1 MERTLLS
8 NCRSILLKH
17 TTRGS
22 AFWLCLLALA
32 INIAVVS
39 PSNAQ
44 VKPNCD
50 SSCGGSGS
58 TSTADIQARTAPQA
72 SRGVGT
78 RTAFARRVGKTV
90 LVAGSNSFT
99 YAVPLFELPG
109 RGINLNLALYYNSFI
124 WTVTGNSINL
134 NKDRDTPSY
143 GFRLD
148 FGWLQFCCAGD
159 GVSSGVLTEANGA
172 KHLIEVSASG
182 QYVTTDS
189 SGIQLQNTNTGLV
202 AIYRNGTKVTYT
214 LINPAGFEL
223 AYRPITIEDTNG
235 NVISINYL
243 NNNNLL
249 LSSVIDTLGR
259 TISFGYDPT
268 VTRLVCV
275 TLGNAC
281 NAPGQPTYNFNWNQN
296 YVLNF
301 AFNRGTGSVLHSG
314 TTVLNVLTGVVRPD
328 GTSVTFGY
336 GDWAVV
342 NNVSELSATGL
353 ARYSTSYDFPAAS
366 AGALQFNPTFTKQ
379 TVNDGVQTAVWNYQ
393 STINS
398 TTGLVLTMAV
408 TDPLGTT
415 NATTFSSNGD
425 SRDGLPIKNVIC
437 GPGSLPSCQVGTGT
451 TILRTTNQTWNIDA
465 TTGFNPRPATLTA
478 TFEDGQTQSE
488 VVYNTY
494 DANGNLT
501 DLLEYDFGPG
511 AHGALLRETVSSYA
525 TLANNILDR
534 PKDIQ
539 VKDGSG
545 KVLFHKKLN
554 YDEWTPTTVT
564 ASLPGR
570 DASFSAGASGNLT
583 SAVVYANAAAGT
595 GPVTTIF
602 TYDSLGNLLTTQA
615 GCCTFTQRNF
625 SATTQY
631 AYPDSVVIGPTGN
644 QLSTSF
650 TYNMATGTVATTTD
664 PNGQQTA
671 ATYDVD
677 NRPKTKQRPDG
688 VVVTNLYDD
697 SSAFPSVTT
706 SNTANSLVT
715 ETTLDGR
722 GRTLTQQALNGTSP
736 VSIRSFGYD
745 AAGRLKQASNP
756 YSSGTPLYTNY
767 HYDALGRVDSVTP
780 PALVTG
786 GAQNGYGISYSLATS
801 TFTDPAGRQRK
812 QYKDALGHLTRVDEP
827 GLIGGQ
833 SSSASATMSGAEQS
847 ASVANGNGATAGT
860 ASISFGGSTDR
871 STVVLTHAATPA
883 TVTVRIAGTDAS
895 NSDTICTTTCRIFTK
910 KDTGTISFTVVV
922 GGVTVGPVS
931 TTYGASSTP
940 AILASGLFAHFPAN
954 SVVTMSNPNGGS
966 SFILT
971 TTATGNSNNT
981 STISTSMVTDCI
993 ESDTWA
999 CGGPGW
1005 SMNLSGPSLAET
1017 TVSPEHLSGGS
1028 DNVWTTFYDTGTANL
1043 TITANAT
1050 NYSKTSLYGQNST
1063 PASIATDLAN
1073 QVNADTTLNKLIIA
1087 GASGNVLQLTT
1098 TATGTATAYPLSTSA
1113 ATNSQYFTAEST
1125 SFTATPSGS
1134 AFTPGQNGTLYD
1146 SGTIKAT
1153 VTGFSQAPV
1162 IETATFGQGS
1172 TSVSVATS
1180 LASAFHNDPFSPVD
1194 ATVASGSSTINFTAR
1209 TQGADANNYSIS
1221 IVEQSSQSAS
1231 FPSSSFSSVSVQLAG
1246 GVTPTASLDPGVVL
1260 TTTYSYDAMGDL
1272 LQSVQ
1277 GQQTRTYQYDSLGR
1291 VTSAIIPESG
1301 YQALIASYTD
1311 FGALSQVADPRLVP
1325 GTSNHITTTYG
1336 YDELNRPK
1344 TVTYND
1350 GTPGVTYAYNPPGS
1364 AHNTGG
1370 RLASVTNN
1378 IALESYQYDILGR
1391 PTLCSKTIAGQNYN
1405 TAYQYNTDGTVA
1417 SITYPSGRIIGLSED
1432 AIGRLTQVANNG
1444 AAILSVG
1451 SYNAAGDIV
1460 SETYGNGVAGTY
1472 SYNNQ
1477 LQLASLG
1484 YTGSATILN
1493 LTYNYGGAQ
1502 DNGQIQ
1508 SITDALVPSR
1518 SSNYLYDELGRLN
1531 TAQTQDLTSANTWK
1545 LKYSYDRYGNRLS
1558 EIPIAG
1564 MASMPMNEV
1573 LVDSTTN
1580 RITSPGYA
1588 YDAAGNMTS
1597 DGLFNYSFNAAG
1609 EMTSVVP
1616 VGTNTATATFGY
1628 DSNGLRVIKNG
1639 TVYIYSG
1646 RKVIAEY
1653 ASGAVATSPVAEHI
1667 YRGNLRLATIASG
1680 VTKYHYGDH
1689 LSVRVDTDSSG
1700 NVVRN
1705 YGSYPFGGTWYE
1717 TLGTDKWKF
1726 TSYEND
1732 SESGLNY
1739 AGARYQST
1747 RVGRFTAL
1755 DPAPGHRR
1763 NPQSLNRYAYANNDP
1778 INLIDPTGMESDCN
1792 EFSNCDDSFAQLQD
1806 TGCASTFAGCD
1817 SAGDYG
1823 PPGADSNNDLPDAPT
1838 PNDGT
1843 CQWCTGADGAVNVDF
1858 VFNGNDRLI
1867 DPGTDPGSSNPSDFA
1882 GINENDGL
1890 DTLGGSQ
1897 SDDFPVG
1904 SLAWNTFGP
1913 PSRRTWNGAYI
1924 VGEFAFGGTGVAIAG
1939 PAIIGELATMGTMQ
1953 VAVMEG
1959 EPFHV
1964 AFGADGTMVHAS
1976 GETLGNMTI
1985 EQLPGRFFTMN
1996 NIPVYNIPVLNPSVV
2011 VPAIGS
2017 AAASCVTSACM
2028 GFVRG
2033 WTSF

>member
-1 MERTLLS
+1 MALSLLLS
-8 NCRSILLKH
+8 NRRSTFLKH
-17 TTRGS
+17 TNRGN
-22 AFWLCLLALA
+22 AFWICLM
-32 INIAVVS
+32 AVVMS
-39 PSNAQ
+39 IGAALPSHAQ

-50 SSCGGSGS
+50 SSCGGSTS
-58 TSTADIQARTAPQA
+58 TSSTDIQARTAPQA

-99 YAVPLFELPG
+99 YTVPLFGLPG
-109 RGINLNLALYYNSFI
+109 RGINLNLALYYNSFV

-148 FGWLQFCCAGD
+148 FGWLEFCCAGD
-159 GVSSGVLTEANGA
+159 DASSGVLTEANGA
-172 KHLIEVSASG
+172 KHLIEVTASG

-202 AIYRNGTKVTYT
+202 ANYRNGTKVTYT

-223 AYRPITIEDTNG
+223 AYRPISIEDTNG
-235 NVISINYL
+235 NVISITYL

-249 LSSVIDTLGR
+249 LNSVTDTVGR
-259 TISFGYDPT
+259 TINFGYDPT
-268 VTRLVCV
+268 DTMVVCIV
-275 TLGNAC
+275 LGTAC

-336 GDWAVV
+336 GDWAIV
-342 NNVSELSATGL
+342 NNISELSATGL
-353 ARYSTSYDFPAAS
+353 VRYSTSYDFPAAS

-425 SRDGLPIKNVIC
+425 SKDGLPTKNVIC
-437 GPGSLPSCQVGTGT
+437 GPGSLPSCQIGTGT

-465 TTGFNPRPATLTA
+465 TTGFNPKPATLTA
-478 TFEDGQTQSE
+478 IFEDGQTQSE

-494 DANGNLT
+494 DSNGNLT

-525 TLANNILDR
+525 PLANNILDR

-539 VKDGSG
+539 IKDGSG
-545 KVLFHKKLN
+545 NVLFHKKFN
-554 YDEWTPTTVT
+554 YDETTPTTVT

-570 DASFSAGASGNLT
+570 DPGFATTARGNLT
-583 SAVVYANAAAGT
+583 STLVYANAAAGT
-595 GPVTTIF
+595 GPVTTTF
-602 TYDSLGNLLTTQA
+602 TYDSLGNLLNTQS
-615 GCCTFTQRNF
+615 GCCIFTQRNF

-631 AYPDSVVIGPTGN
+631 AYPDSVVTGPTDN
-644 QLSTSF
+644 QLTTSF
-650 TYNMATGTVATTTD
+650 TYNMTTGTLATTID
-664 PNGQQTA
+664 PNNQQSA
-671 ATYDVD
+671 ITYDVD
-677 NRPKTKQRPDG
+677 NRPKTMQGPDG
-688 VVVTNLYDD
+688 VIVTNLYDD

-706 SNTANSLVT
+706 SNSANSLVT

-756 YSSGTPLYTNY
+756 YNSGTPLYTNY
-767 HYDALGRVDSVTP
+767 HYDSLGRVDSVTP

-786 GAQNGYGISYSLATS
+786 GTQNAYGISYSLATS
-801 TFTDPAGRQRK
+801 TFTDPAGKQRK
-812 QYKDALGHLTRVDEP
+812 QYKDALGRLIHVDEP
-827 GLIGGQ
+827 GLIGGH
-833 SSSASATMSGAEQS
+833 SSSASATISGTEQS

-860 ASISFGGSTDR
+860 ATVTFGGSTDR

-883 TVTVRIAGTDAS
+883 TVTVSIGGTDAN
-895 NSDTICTTTCRIFTK
+895 NSDTVCTTTCRIFTK

-931 TTYGASSTP
+931 TNYGASSTP
-940 AILASGLFAHFPAN
+940 ALLASGLFTNFPAN
-954 SVVTMSNPNGGS
+954 SVVTMSNPNGGT
-966 SFILT
+966 SFMLT
-971 TTATGNSNNT
+971 TIATGNSNNT
-981 STISTSMVTDCI
+981 STISTSMVTGCI

-1005 SMNLSGPSLAET
+1005 SMTLSGPSLAAT
-1017 TVSPEHLSGGS
+1017 TVSPEHLTGAS

-1063 PASIATDLAN
+1063 PTSIATDLAN

-1113 ATNSQYFTAEST
+1113 TTNSQYFTAGSS

-1134 AFTPGQNGTLYD
+1134 AFTSGQNGTLYD

-1153 VTGFSQAPV
+1153 LTGFSQAPFT
-1162 IETATFGQGS
+1162 ETATFGQGS
-1172 TSVSVATS
+1172 TPVSVATS
-1180 LASAFHNDPFSPVD
+1180 LAAAFHNDPFSPVD
-1194 ATVASGSSTINFTAR
+1194 ATVASGTSSINFTAR
-1209 TQGADANNYSIS
+1209 TQGVDANNYSIS
-1221 IVEQSSQSAS
+1221 IAEQSSQSAS
-1231 FPSSSFSSVSVQLAG
+1231 FPTSSFSSVSLQLAG
-1246 GVTPTASLDPGVVL
+1246 GVTPTASLDPSVVL
-1260 TTTYSYDAMGDL
+1260 TTAYSYDAMGDL

-1277 GQQTRTYQYDSLGR
+1277 GQQTRTYQYDGLGR
-1291 VTSAIIPESG
+1291 VTSAVIPESG
-1301 YQALIASYTD
+1301 YQPLTASYMD
-1311 FGALSQVADPRLVP
+1311 FGALYQVVDPRLVP

-1336 YDELNRPK
+1336 YDALNRPK

-1350 GTPGVTYAYNPPGS
+1350 GTPGVTYTYNAPGS

-1370 RLASVTNN
+1370 RLASVTNG
-1378 IALESYQYDILGR
+1378 IASESYQYDLFGR
-1391 PTLCSKTIAGQNYN
+1391 PTLCSKTIGGQIYN
-1405 TAYQYNTDGTVA
+1405 TGYQYNTDGTLA
-1417 SITYPSGRIIGLSED
+1417 SVTYPSGRIIGLTED
-1432 AIGRLTQVANNG
+1432 AIGRLTQIANNG
-1444 AAILSVG
+1444 AAVLTVS

-1460 SETYGNGVAGTY
+1460 NEAYGSGVAGTY
-1472 SYNNQ
+1472 TYNNQ
-1477 LQLASLG
+1477 LQLASLAYAG
-1484 YTGSATILN
+1484 ASTILN
-1493 LTYNYGGAQ
+1493 LTYSYGGAQ

-1508 SITDALVPSR
+1508 SVTDGVVPSR

-1531 TAQTQDLTSANTWK
+1531 TAQTQDLTSANTWM

-1558 EIPIAG
+1558 EIPVAG
-1564 MASMPMNEV
+1564 TANMPLNEV
-1573 LVDSTTN
+1573 LVDPTTN
-1580 RITSPGYA
+1580 RITSQGYA

-1609 EMTSVVP
+1609 EMTSVAP
-1616 VGTNTATATFGY
+1616 VGANTATATFGY

-1653 ASGAVATSPVAEHI
+1653 ASGAAASTPTAEHI
-1667 YRGNLRLATIASG
+1667 YHGELRLATISSG
-1680 VTKYHYGDH
+1680 ALIYHYADH
-1689 LSVRVDTDSSG
+1689 LSVRADTDSTG
-1700 NVVRN
+1700 KVVRT
-1705 YGSYPFGGTWYE
+1705 YGQYPFGMTWYE
-1717 TLGTDKWKF
+1717 TPTTDKWKF
-1726 TSYEND
+1726 TTYEND
-1732 SESGLNY
+1732 IESGLNY
-1739 AGARYQST
+1739 AISRFQSP
-1747 RVGRFTAL
+1747 RLGRFMTL
-1755 DPAPGHRR
+1755 DPLPGHLR
-1763 NPQSLNRYAYANNDP
+1763 NPQSLNRYSYVTNNPIAFVDP
-1778 INLIDPTGMESDCN
+1778 KGQEGEGSDVPCGPF
-1792 EFSNCDDSFAQLQD
+1792 ENCDGNYAQLQD
-1806 TGCASTFAGCD
+1806 DPTGASGAGPVSISFCFPACDNATQTILDLNATDLSDVSALSLPNDVSESAGNVSVGGSSSYDPSHYDSFWETATRVIAGIGGAANVVVGLAKLGTAEGLLFLTPETGGLSLALAGYYTINGSGQTLAGGAQLVFAFTGNKAAETTADAIVASTTISGRITYAVTGDVRKAGMVGAFENFAP
-1817 SAGDYG
+1817 AGVLNLFRDPETLSEFAHG
-1823 PPGADSNNDLPDAPT
+1823 VADMFSLGADVANHTDKLP
-1838 PNDGT
+1838 
-1843 CQWCTGADGAVNVDF
+1843 
-1858 VFNGNDRLI
+1858 
-1867 DPGTDPGSSNPSDFA
+1867 
-1882 GINENDGL
+1882 
-1890 DTLGGSQ
+1890 
-1897 SDDFPVG
+1897 
-1904 SLAWNTFGP
+1904 
-1913 PSRRTWNGAYI
+1913 
-1924 VGEFAFGGTGVAIAG
+1924 
-1939 PAIIGELATMGTMQ
+1939 
-1953 VAVMEG
+1953 
-1959 EPFHV
+1959 
-1964 AFGADGTMVHAS
+1964 
-1976 GETLGNMTI
+1976 
-1985 EQLPGRFFTMN
+1985 
-1996 NIPVYNIPVLNPSVV
+1996 
-2011 VPAIGS
+2011 
-2017 AAASCVTSACM
+2017 
-2028 GFVRG
+2028 
-2033 WTSF
+2033 